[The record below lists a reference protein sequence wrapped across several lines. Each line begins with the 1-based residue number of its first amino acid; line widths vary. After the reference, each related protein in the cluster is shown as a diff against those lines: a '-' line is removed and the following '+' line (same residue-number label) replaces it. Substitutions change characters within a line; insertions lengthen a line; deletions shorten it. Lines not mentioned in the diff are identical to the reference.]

1 MNSES
6 LDSFQLPPG
15 IKDQSRKRNL
25 REQKQFGTSGNM
37 TEERSCSGNV
47 CEAIWKPT
55 GEGRLLNGQKS

>member
-6 LDSFQLPPG
+6 LDSFQLAPG

-25 REQKQFGTSGNM
+25 REQTQFGVAGGK

-55 GEGRLLNGQKS
+55 AESRLLNGQTT

>member
-15 IKDQSRKRNL
+15 IKDRSRKRNL
-25 REQKQFGTSGNM
+25 REQKQFGTAGKQ

-55 GEGRLLNGQKS
+55 GHGRLLNGQKS